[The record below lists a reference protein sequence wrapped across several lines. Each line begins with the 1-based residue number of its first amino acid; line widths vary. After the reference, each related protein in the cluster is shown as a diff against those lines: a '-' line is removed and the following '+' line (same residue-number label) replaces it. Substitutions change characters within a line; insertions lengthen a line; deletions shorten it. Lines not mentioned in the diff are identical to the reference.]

1 MPQPDSR
8 IWPPAGAWIRRWFP
22 QIGWATARWHVFTG
36 DAVWRVDW
44 AGPSLE
50 TECGYRT
57 GPMWALED
65 LSARESVPD
74 APCRICLRARR
85 TEP

>member
-1 MPQPDSR
+1 
-8 IWPPAGAWIRRWFP
+8 
-22 QIGWATARWHVFTG
+22 VFTG